1 MKKSMLAMSVAA
13 AIGGLGFAGSA
24 LAIQDQSGSAA
35 TATEMV
41 VNSGGFGHQ
50 LLFPYFSTQGDNA
63 TLINVVN
70 TDTVGKVVKFRFR
83 GAGNSDDL
91 LDFQVLMSPGD
102 MWTAAV
108 TQDAASGKSKL
119 TTTDSS
125 CTVGLSLDGAVKG
138 GSAAAPLSFLFAT
151 TRTDPKKD
159 AGETR
164 EGYLEVINMADIIT
178 GSDLYKT
185 TKHSSATKTPECSA
199 NVIEASLGTDPLNE
213 AAAVAR
219 GMTNPTI
226 GLVGDWILL
235 NQANTAAW
243 SGSATAL
250 AARVSPGV
258 AGTGRIVF
266 WPQKFGAPTPYTTT
280 GNLGQVTADTLFLAG
295 KVTPQLYDLPD
306 LSTPYVGNGATNSS
320 SAGAQADAT
329 TAVLAVQSVAN
340 EYVTADG
347 IAAVTDWLFSQ
358 PTRRYHVAVD
368 YTTTLGDAIYRA
380 SSAYYNED
388 NIEVRNRQ
396 VCLNNTQ
403 APGSTVISFT
413 DAGSSTVRSSVGAL
427 FDREETTPGRAD
439 NPFVPSP
446 NEPTQAK
453 KTYLC
458 GEANVFSIN
467 AGSVTDASALNASV
481 ARGDLTFTDAA
492 YTDGWASWGMGNGS
506 TGIPVLGAAFIR
518 ASNGAVNYGFAF
530 PHKTLAGVAPT
541 P

>member
-1 MKKSMLAMSVAA
+1 
-13 AIGGLGFAGSA
+13 
-24 LAIQDQSGSAA
+24 
-35 TATEMV
+35 
-41 VNSGGFGHQ
+41 
-50 LLFPYFSTQGDNA
+50 
-63 TLINVVN
+63 
-70 TDTVGKVVKFRFR
+70 
-83 GAGNSDDL
+83 
-91 LDFQVLMSPGD
+91 VLMSPGD

-159 AGETR
+159 VGETR
-164 EGYLEVINMADIIT
+164 EGYLEVINMADIVT

-185 TKHSSATKTPECSA
+185 SKHAAATKTPECSA
-199 NVIEASLGTDPLNE
+199 AIIEASLGTDLPNE
-213 AAAVAR
+213 AAAAAR

-226 GLVGDWILL
+226 GLTGDWILL

-280 GNLGQVTADTLFLAG
+280 GDLGQVTADTLFLDG
-295 KVTPQLYDLPD
+295 VVTPQLYDLPD

-320 SAGAQADAT
+320 SAAVQADMT
-329 TAVLAVQSVAN
+329 TAVLAVQSVTN
-340 EYVTADG
+340 EYVTAEG

-368 YTTTLGDAIYRA
+368 YSTTGGTAIYRA
-380 SSAYYNED
+380 NSAYYNSS
-388 NIEVRNRQ
+388 NISVINRQ
-396 VCLNNTQ
+396 VCLNNTK
-403 APGSTVISFT
+403 APGSTVVSFT
-413 DAGSSTVRSSVGAL
+413 EAGSAVGSSVGAL
-427 FDREETTPGRAD
+427 FDREESTPGRAD

-453 KTYLC
+453 TTYLC

-481 ARGDLTFTDAA
+481 ARGDLTFTDATF
-492 YTDGWASWGMGNGS
+492 TDGWASWGMGNDS
-506 TGIPVLGAAFIR
+506 VGIPVLGAAFIR
-518 ASNGAVNYGFAF
+518 ASNGTVNYGFAF
-530 PHKTLAGVAPT
+530 PHKTVAGNPS
-541 P
+541 